1 MKERTDGRYITQV
14 LRKLLLIFA
23 AVVVALPIVRAEPVM
38 VDTRLMLLAHP
49 LFAKFDPETSRFRGT
64 SSEFVNGGQEGVD
77 KLIAEIRRLDAWLLA
92 SPKHL
97 QEKLKNVPLPDRA
110 AAERAFLTEKRE
122 VEAQLAML
130 QIRAYNARLVPGRP
144 GVTPEASTMP
154 QINEINADIRAVL
167 RQLKE
172 TYKTDIIIDTA
183 ELLPIVAKPRVISP
197 TLSANLHARVWKD
210 PGIASSPEFAAW
222 LAEADSWWAGKLGL
236 DASVIPVGASDAR
249 LEAIKL
255 IEERTK
261 GLKK

>member
-1 MKERTDGRYITQV
+1 MGGTFQV
-14 LRKLLLIFA
+14 LKKLLLIFA
-23 AVVVALPIVRAEPVM
+23 AVTFALPIVRAEPIM

-49 LFAKFDPETSRFRGT
+49 LFAKFDPETARFRGT
-64 SSEFVNGGQEGVD
+64 SSEFVGGGQEGVEG
-77 KLIAEIRRLDAWLLA
+77 LIAEIRRLDAWLLA

-97 QEKLKNVPLPDRA
+97 QEKLKKVAVPDRA
-110 AAERAFLTEKRE
+110 AAERAFLLEKRE
-122 VEAQLAML
+122 AEAKLAML

-154 QINEINADIRAVL
+154 QINEIAADIRAVL

-172 TYKTDIIIDTA
+172 THKTDVIIDTA
-183 ELLPIVAKPRVISP
+183 ELLPIVAKPRATPP
-197 TLSANLHARVWKD
+197 TLAANLHSRLWKD
-210 PGIASSPEFAAW
+210 PGIASSSEFSAW
-222 LAEADSWWAGKLGL
+222 LVEADNWWAGKLGL